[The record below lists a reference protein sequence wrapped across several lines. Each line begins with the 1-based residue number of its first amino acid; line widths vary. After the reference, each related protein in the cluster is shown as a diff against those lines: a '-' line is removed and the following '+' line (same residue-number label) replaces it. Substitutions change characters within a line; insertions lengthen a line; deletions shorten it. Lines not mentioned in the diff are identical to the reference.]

1 MITSQD
7 NQGIIYRNYNSSN
20 PGRNKS
26 NNNVIKENPP
36 VHNGNGDS
44 NSRCVLDEKQK
55 ISAIGDVMLKNINGR
70 GLIKLQ
76 SKDVW
81 MENFPGATSLN
92 ILNKIDE
99 HLEKKSESIVINFGT
114 NDLTDYIYF

>member
-1 MITSQD
+1 METVT
-7 NQGIIYRNYNSSN
+7 
-20 PGRNKS
+20 
-26 NNNVIKENPP
+26 VIA
-36 VHNGNGDS
+36 VAF
-44 NSRCVLDEKQK
+44 LTKQK

-70 GLIKLQ
+70 DLIKLQ

-92 ILNKIDE
+92 ILNKIEE

-114 NDLTDYIYF
+114 NDLTHIYF

>member
-1 MITSQD
+1 
-7 NQGIIYRNYNSSN
+7 
-20 PGRNKS
+20 
-26 NNNVIKENPP
+26 
-36 VHNGNGDS
+36 
-44 NSRCVLDEKQK
+44 
-55 ISAIGDVMLKNINGR
+55 MLKNINGR

-92 ILNKIDE
+92 ILNKIEE